1 MNLIFNAHSLEE
13 YPQWKL
19 QEFKPF
25 IAQSTTPVID
35 LYMLQEAHLKT
46 GLHAQQPPN
55 SNSSDPNLAEK
66 INSGLVS
73 EMKGKLFL

>member
-25 IAQSTTPVID
+25 IAQSTTFVID
-35 LYMLQEAHLKT
+35 LYMLQEAHLMT
-46 GLHAQQPPN
+46 SLHAQQPPIVILVTQTW
-55 SNSSDPNLAEK
+55 PN
-66 INSGLVS
+66 
-73 EMKGKLFL
+73 KLTVAWSLK